1 MVCVRAAKFIPR
13 RMRHECRGT
22 MISLTPAPSSMSGYN
37 LPMQNKFFPHIA
49 LAIGISAL
57 SLSAMFVRWAEA
69 PGTVTG
75 FYRLLISTIFLTP
88 FFIRQQKRLEPIDR
102 RRLLFP
108 LLAGIFTAFDFAFWN
123 SSLKYTTAAN
133 ATLLGNTAP
142 LWVALFALFIFREKL
157 RGFFGFGLI
166 FALTGAA
173 LVMGSD
179 FLTHPTLGIGD
190 LMASTAAIF
199 YAAYQLITQR
209 GRKYIDPFRYIWL
222 VGVSATIGM
231 FMMNIVLGNQL
242 TEYPAQTWAI
252 FFVTAIVSQM
262 IGYLAITYAL
272 GHLPASIVS
281 PTLIGQ
287 PILTTVLAIPL
298 LGEIPN
304 TLQWIGGGI
313 ALAGIYI
320 VNQSHRQAQE
330 EIPNA

>member
-1 MVCVRAAKFIPR
+1 
-13 RMRHECRGT
+13 
-22 MISLTPAPSSMSGYN
+22 
-37 LPMQNKFFPHIA
+37 MQNKYLPYIA
-49 LAIGISAL
+49 LTIGISAL

-69 PGTVTG
+69 PGPVTG
-75 FYRLLISTIFLTP
+75 FYRLLISTILLTP
-88 FFIRQQKRLEPIDR
+88 LFVRQQKQLAPVEKKY
-102 RRLLFP
+102 LLFP
-108 LLAGIFTAFDFAFWN
+108 IIAGIFTAFDFAFWN

-142 LWVALFALFIFREKL
+142 LWVALIALIIFREKL
-157 RGFFGFGLI
+157 RGVFWFGLVI
-166 FALTGAA
+166 ALTGAV

-179 FLTHPTLGIGD
+179 FLHHPTLGLGD
-190 LMASTAAIF
+190 LLASAAAIF
-199 YAAYQLITQR
+199 YASYQLTTQR

-231 FMMNIVLGNQL
+231 FIINLAMSNSFTG
-242 TEYPAQTWAI
+242 YSAQTWII

-262 IGYLAITYAL
+262 VGYLAITYAL

-287 PILTTVLAIPL
+287 PILTTLLAIPM

-304 TLQWIGGGI
+304 AMQWIGGAI

-320 VNQSHRQAQE
+320 VNQSYNPPQPE
-330 EIPNA
+330 TPNA

>member
-1 MVCVRAAKFIPR
+1 
-13 RMRHECRGT
+13 
-22 MISLTPAPSSMSGYN
+22 MSGYN
-37 LPMQNKFFPHIA
+37 LPMQRKFFPYIA

-88 FFIRQQKRLEPIDR
+88 LFMRQQKHLEPIVR
-102 RRLLFP
+102 KYLFFP

-133 ATLLGNTAP
+133 STLLGNTAP
-142 LWVALFALFIFREKL
+142 LWVALFALLIFREKL
-157 RGFFGFGLI
+157 RGIFWLGLVI
-166 FALTGAA
+166 ALAGAA

-179 FLTHPTLGIGD
+179 FLTHPDLGIGD

-199 YAAYQLITQR
+199 YACYQLTTQR
-209 GRKYIDPFRYIWL
+209 GRKYIDPLRYTWM
-222 VGVSATIGM
+222 VGVSATLGM
-231 FMMNIVLGNQL
+231 FVINVVLGNSFIGYS
-242 TEYPAQTWAI
+242 TQTWVI
-252 FFVTAIVSQM
+252 FFGTAIVSQM
-262 IGYLAITYAL
+262 IGYLAVTYAL
-272 GHLPASIVS
+272 GHLPASVVS

-287 PILTTVLAIPL
+287 PVLTTILAIPL
-298 LGEIPN
+298 LGEIPAAM
-304 TLQWIGGGI
+304 QWIGGAI

-320 VNQSHRQAQE
+320 VNQAHLQAHE